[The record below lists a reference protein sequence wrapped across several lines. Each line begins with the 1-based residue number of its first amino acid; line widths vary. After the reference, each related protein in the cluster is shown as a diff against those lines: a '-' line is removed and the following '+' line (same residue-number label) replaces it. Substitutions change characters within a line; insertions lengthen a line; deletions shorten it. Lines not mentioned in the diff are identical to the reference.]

1 MIKSHLCVTDASLNV
16 DLTLEGVRG
25 GGGGIN
31 LTPPPPNFFGFKFL
45 FLD

>member
-25 GGGGIN
+25 GGGIN
-31 LTPPPPNFFGFKFL
+31 LTPPLNFFGFKFL